1 MQHDS
6 FLHMHAMHIY
16 ETVIALGVVAAW
28 WYFAKKNR

>member
-6 FLHMHAMHIY
+6 FLHMHSTHIY
-16 ETVIALGVVAAW
+16 ETVIALGVIAT